1 MSNYLKL
8 NPNREFSEYSP
19 RTPKSIEA
27 EEKIK
32 FLYESATKSNST
44 LSKNDDE
51 SETIIS

>member
-19 RTPKSIEA
+19 RTPESIKA
-27 EEKIK
+27 EKRIKII
-32 FLYESATKSNST
+32 YESATKSNST
-44 LSKNDDE
+44 LSKNDDD